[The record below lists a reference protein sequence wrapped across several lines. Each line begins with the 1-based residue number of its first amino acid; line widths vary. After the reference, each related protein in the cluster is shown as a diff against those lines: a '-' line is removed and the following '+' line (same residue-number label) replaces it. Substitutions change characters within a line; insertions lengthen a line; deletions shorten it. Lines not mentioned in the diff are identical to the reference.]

1 MSEVPLY
8 HCMVDLINPGFLGSL
23 AEFKNRFF
31 FSSSVLLSSLEL
43 NDTKVY
49 EP

>member
-8 HCMVDLINPGFLGSL
+8 ETVAKQAL
-23 AEFKNRFF
+23 ASVRDEHSEVLTS
-31 FSSSVLLSSLEL
+31 SSSVLLSSLEL
-43 NDTKVY
+43 IDTKVY